1 VPKPVVAVTMG
12 DPAGV
17 GPEICLLS
25 LTTPAVT
32 DAVRPILIGDAAR
45 LELARTALS
54 TSGRLS
60 HVLPSPR
67 VIAGPADAVFAPGS
81 MELIDL
87 QNVPPSVAWGKVSA
101 GAGRAAFEYLQH
113 ATRLARAG
121 AIDAI
126 CTAPLNKEAWKI
138 AGVPFPG
145 HTEALAHLSRSTRY
159 AMMLV
164 NGSLRVVHVSTHVA
178 LRKALDLL
186 TVDRVLDTI
195 LLADEALKRYVVTDP
210 RVALAGLN
218 PHAGEGGLFGEEEAT
233 TLRPA
238 VERARHTGVDVVGPL
253 PPDTVFAQ
261 AAGGEFDAVI
271 ALYHDQGH
279 IAVKML
285 GLDTGVNVTIGL
297 PFLRTSVDHG
307 TAFDIAGRGVAREA
321 SMIAALKTA
330 AEFLAAGGT
339 TGTAAL

>member
-1 VPKPVVAVTMG
+1 MPRPVVAVTMG
-12 DPAGV
+12 DPAGI

-25 LTTPAVT
+25 VSDPAVT

-45 LELARTALS
+45 LELAQSALS
-54 TSGRLS
+54 ASGRLS
-60 HVLPSPR
+60 HVLPQPR
-67 VIAGPADAVFAPGS
+67 VIAEPAEAAFTPGGVD
-81 MELIDL
+81 LIDL
-87 QNVPPSVAWGKVSA
+87 RNVPSSVAWGKLSA
-101 GAGRAAFEYLQH
+101 SAGRAAFEYLER
-113 ATRLARAG
+113 AVRLARAG
-121 AIDAI
+121 AVDAI
-126 CTAPLNKEAWKI
+126 CTAPLNKEAWKM
-138 AGVPFPG
+138 AGVPYPG

-164 NGSLRVVHVSTHVA
+164 NRGLRVVHVSTHVP

-186 TVDRVLDTI
+186 TVARVLDTI

-210 RVALAGLN
+210 RIALAGLN
-218 PHAGEGGLFGEEEAT
+218 PHAGEGGLFGEEETT

-238 VERARHTGVDVVGPL
+238 IEEARHRGVNIAGPV
-253 PPDTVFAQ
+253 PPDTVFAR
-261 AAGGEFDAVI
+261 AAEGEFDAVI

-321 SMIAALKTA
+321 SMTAALRTA
-330 AEFLAAGGT
+330 ADFLSAGGKM
-339 TGTAAL
+339 GTAAS